1 MGILILPWNF
11 FLVIK
16 KVLKFTRPMRD
27 LAGNVDIFHVNSKR
41 TRRPFPICTDI
52 LLPWHV
58 LRAEARK
65 QQLIEGLYNAE
76 F

>member
-1 MGILILPWNF
+1 
-11 FLVIK
+11 
-16 KVLKFTRPMRD
+16 MRD

-58 LRAEARK
+58 LRAKARK